1 MWEVSVMNWF
11 IMYLFQGG
19 FDLST
24 WDWTEYSIIGG
35 AVLLFVIHI
44 LSFVLRG
51 KKVRF
56 QNAYK
61 CLETGEGFVTNGPNI
76 WFRDEKGFTELYQ
89 AKDGKRVSL
98 QGKVVYVVKE
108 VNAIVVSQ
116 EGNQLK
122 RTQERGTQYLTFDF
136 VSKDEVIVG
145 TRNFLSERELEKRA
159 AKQKKAEEKAAKLE
173 AIREKKEAKLAKKNA
188 KKDNKKASKQ
198 KEEDDDSEE

>member
-1 MWEVSVMNWF
+1 
-11 IMYLFQGG
+11 
-19 FDLST
+19 
-24 WDWTEYSIIGG
+24 
-35 AVLLFVIHI
+35 
-44 LSFVLRG
+44 
-51 KKVRF
+51 
-56 QNAYK
+56 
-61 CLETGEGFVTNGPNI
+61 

-108 VNAIVVSQ
+108 VNTIVVSQ